1 MLMRAWQK
9 WILKTTSNRGRR
21 KSASV
26 LIEALET
33 RLVPA
38 AVSGTVNV
46 TLTMTSTESV
56 TVHAANDPND
66 GNKLKL
72 VYDTGSG
79 DQFLGLA
86 STIQSLV
93 VNGGSGVNSIVLQV
107 SSTDFTSLTG
117 AVTLKG
123 NSGNDTIDAS
133 GSDVVVN
140 IDGGLGADRLFG
152 GTRSSGAGTADDT
165 LSGGAG
171 STDGNDT
178 ILGLEGN
185 DSIVGGYGNDVLLG
199 GTGDDTIVGGNG
211 NDYLGGEGDQDFLLG
226 GDGNDT
232 ISGGDGND
240 VTSGQAGNDFLM
252 GDDGDDYNYGGA
264 GQDTVIG
271 GAGRDV
277 VKGQGGLD
285 VVVIDSDDQDREAD
299 RQTAMGPGTTFDPRD
314 AKETTTHFTVS
325 PSIVFYEDAD
335 FLR

>member
-9 WILKTTSNRGRR
+9 WGLKTMSNRGRR
-21 KSASV
+21 AGVGV
-26 LIEALET
+26 LTETLET

-46 TLTMTSTESV
+46 TLTLTSTESA

-72 VYDTGSG
+72 AYDTGSG

-93 VNGGSGVNSIVLQV
+93 INGGSGGNSIVLQV

-123 NSGNDTIDAS
+123 NSGDDTINAS
-133 GSDVVVN
+133 SSDVVVN

-152 GTRSSGAGTADDT
+152 GTRSSGIGIPDDT

-171 STDGNDT
+171 SSDGNDT

-199 GTGDDTIVGGNG
+199 GI
-211 NDYLGGEGDQDFLLG
+211 
-226 GDGNDT
+226 GNDT
-232 ISGGDGND
+232 ILGGDGND
-240 VTSGQAGNDFLM
+240 VTSGQAGNDLLM

-299 RQTAMGPGTTFDPRD
+299 RQTAM
-314 AKETTTHFTVS
+314 
-325 PSIVFYEDAD
+325 
-335 FLR
+335 